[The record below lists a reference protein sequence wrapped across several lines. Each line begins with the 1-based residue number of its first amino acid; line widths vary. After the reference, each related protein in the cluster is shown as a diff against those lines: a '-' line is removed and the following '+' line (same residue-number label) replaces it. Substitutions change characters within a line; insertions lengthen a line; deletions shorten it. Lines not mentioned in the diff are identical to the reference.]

1 MEKKLTFID
10 LFAGIGGIRMGF
22 ERNGFKCVF
31 SNEIDDH
38 ACEMYELNF
47 GENPKGDITKLD
59 PNTLPDFDVLVG
71 GFPCQSF
78 SICGKQ
84 KGFDDARGTLFFDI
98 CRILSVKKPKAIM
111 LENVF
116 NLVTHDKGNTFRVM
130 KECLSN
136 LGYTIE
142 CKVLNARNFGV
153 PQNRDRIIIVGS
165 REGYHFDFDKLE
177 TNTIDCMKPFLD
189 TEGEFE
195 WLDPSA
201 YTILEEKY
209 IHKQKKSGLIF
220 VGHRN
225 KSIRKAGV
233 RPGTEHLSRVHK
245 MPNRIYSA
253 EGTHPTIA
261 SQEESG
267 RYWIYLDGKVRK
279 LTISEC
285 YRFFGFPE
293 NFIRTG
299 KPSKQYLRIG
309 NSVCV
314 NMISAIA
321 KEIKNQ
327 FFSEDSQ
334 K

>member
-1 MEKKLTFID
+1 MKELTFID
-10 LFAGIGGIRMGF
+10 LFAGIGGIRQGF
-22 ERNGFKCVF
+22 EKNGFKCVY

-59 PNTLPDFDVLVG
+59 PSILPDFDILVG

-84 KGFDDARGTLFFDI
+84 KGFEDARGTLFFDI
-98 CRILSVKKPKAIM
+98 CRILEKKKPKAIM

-116 NLVTHDKGNTFRVM
+116 NLVTHDKGNTFKVM
-130 KECLSN
+130 KESLAN

-142 CKVLNARNFGV
+142 CRVLNARNFGV

-165 REGYHFDFDKLE
+165 REGIHFDFNKLE
-177 TNTIDCMKPFLD
+177 TNTIDSMIPFLD
-189 TEGEFE
+189 KEGPFE
-195 WLDPSA
+195 YLDPSE
-201 YTILEEKY
+201 YTILEDKY
-209 IHKQKKSGLIF
+209 VKRQSKSGLIF
-220 VGHRN
+220 IGYRN
-225 KSIRKAGV
+225 KKIRVAGV

-261 SQEESG
+261 SQEQSG
-267 RYWIYLDGKVRK
+267 RYWIYVNNKVRK
-279 LTISEC
+279 LTINEC

-293 NFIRTG
+293 NFKKCG
-299 KPSKQYLRIG
+299 LLSKQYERIG

-314 NMISAIA
+314 NMISAVA
-321 KEIKNQ
+321 KEMKNQ
-327 FFSEDSQ
+327 FFRED
-334 K
+334 

>member
-1 MEKKLTFID
+1 MDNKIKFID

-22 ERNGFKCVF
+22 EKNGFECVY

-38 ACEMYELNF
+38 ACEMYEANF
-47 GENPKGDITKLD
+47 GVNPKGDITKLN
-59 PNTLPDFDVLVG
+59 PTSLPDFDLLVG

-84 KGFDDARGTLFFDI
+84 KGFEDARGTLFFDI
-98 CRILSVKKPKAIM
+98 CRILEEKKPKAFM

-116 NLVTHDKGNTFRVM
+116 NLLTHDKGNTFRVM
-130 KECLSN
+130 QDSLHN
-136 LGYTIE
+136 LGYEISY
-142 CKVLNARNFGV
+142 KVLNARNFGV
-153 PQNRDRIIIVGS
+153 PQNRDRIIIVGN
-165 REGYHFDFDKLE
+165 REGIKFDFEKLQ
-177 TNTIDCMKPFLD
+177 TNTISSMIPFLD
-189 TEGEFE
+189 VEGDFE
-195 WLDPSA
+195 YLSESE
-201 YTILEEKY
+201 YTILDQKY
-209 IHKQKKSGLIF
+209 VKRQATSGLIF
-220 VGHRN
+220 IGHRN
-225 KSIRKAGV
+225 KAIRVAGV

-261 SQEESG
+261 SQETSG
-267 RYWIYLDGKVRK
+267 RYWIYVNGKERK
-279 LTISEC
+279 LTINEC

-293 NFIRTG
+293 NFKRVGLI
-299 KPSKQYLRIG
+299 SKQYERIG

-314 NMISAIA
+314 NMIDAVA

-327 FFSEDSQ
+327 IFSEVQ

>member
-1 MEKKLTFID
+1 MKELTFID
-10 LFAGIGGIRMGF
+10 LFAGIGGIRQGF
-22 ERNGFKCVF
+22 EKNGFKCVY

-59 PNTLPDFDVLVG
+59 PSILPDFDILVG

-84 KGFDDARGTLFFDI
+84 KGFEDARGTLFFDI
-98 CRILSVKKPKAIM
+98 CRILEKKKPKAIM

-116 NLVTHDKGNTFRVM
+116 NLVTHDKGNTFKVM
-130 KECLSN
+130 KESLAN

-142 CKVLNARNFGV
+142 CRVLNARNFGV

-165 REGYHFDFDKLE
+165 REGLHFDFNKLE
-177 TNTIDCMKPFLD
+177 TNTIDSMIPFLD
-189 TEGEFE
+189 KEGPFE
-195 WLDPSA
+195 YLDPSE
-201 YTILEEKY
+201 YTILEDKY
-209 IHKQKKSGLIF
+209 VKRQSKSGLIF
-220 VGHRN
+220 IGYRN
-225 KSIRKAGV
+225 KKIRVAGV

-261 SQEESG
+261 SQEQSG
-267 RYWIYLDGKVRK
+267 RYWIYVNNKVRK
-279 LTISEC
+279 LTINEC

-293 NFIRTG
+293 NFKKCG
-299 KPSKQYLRIG
+299 LLSKQYERIG

-314 NMISAIA
+314 NMISAVA
-321 KEIKNQ
+321 KEMKNQ
-327 FFSEDSQ
+327 FFRED
-334 K
+334 

>member
-1 MEKKLTFID
+1 MKELTFID
-10 LFAGIGGIRMGF
+10 LFAGIGGIRQGF
-22 ERNGFKCVF
+22 EKNGFKCVY

-59 PNTLPDFDVLVG
+59 PSILPDFDILVG

-84 KGFDDARGTLFFDI
+84 KGFEDARGTLFFDI
-98 CRILSVKKPKAIM
+98 CRILEKKKPKAIM

-116 NLVTHDKGNTFRVM
+116 NLVTHDKGNTFKVM
-130 KECLSN
+130 KESLAN

-142 CKVLNARNFGV
+142 CRVLNARNFGV

-165 REGYHFDFDKLE
+165 REGIHFDFNKLE
-177 TNTIDCMKPFLD
+177 TNTIDSMIPFLD
-189 TEGEFE
+189 KEGPFE
-195 WLDPSA
+195 YLDPSE
-201 YTILEEKY
+201 YTILEDKY
-209 IHKQKKSGLIF
+209 VKRQSKSGLIF
-220 VGHRN
+220 IGHRN
-225 KSIRKAGV
+225 KKIRVAGV

-261 SQEESG
+261 SQEQSG
-267 RYWIYLDGKVRK
+267 RYWIYVNNKVRK
-279 LTISEC
+279 LTINEC

-293 NFIRTG
+293 NFKKCG
-299 KPSKQYLRIG
+299 LLSKQYERIG

-314 NMISAIA
+314 NMISAVA
-321 KEIKNQ
+321 KEMKNQ
-327 FFSEDSQ
+327 FFRED
-334 K
+334 

>member
-1 MEKKLTFID
+1 MKELTFID
-10 LFAGIGGIRMGF
+10 LFAGIGGIRQGF
-22 ERNGFKCVF
+22 EKNGFKCVY

-59 PNTLPDFDVLVG
+59 PSILPDFDILVG

-84 KGFDDARGTLFFDI
+84 KGFEDARGTLFFDI
-98 CRILSVKKPKAIM
+98 CRILEKKKPKAIM

-116 NLVTHDKGNTFRVM
+116 NLVTHDKGNTFKVM
-130 KECLSN
+130 KESLAN
-136 LGYTIE
+136 LGYPIE
-142 CKVLNARNFGV
+142 CRVLNARNFGV

-165 REGYHFDFDKLE
+165 REGIHFDFNKLE
-177 TNTIDCMKPFLD
+177 TNTIDSMIPFLD
-189 TEGEFE
+189 KEGPFE
-195 WLDPSA
+195 YLDPSE
-201 YTILEEKY
+201 YTILEDKY
-209 IHKQKKSGLIF
+209 VKRQSKSGLIF
-220 VGHRN
+220 IGYRN
-225 KSIRKAGV
+225 KKIRVAGV

-261 SQEESG
+261 SQEQSG
-267 RYWIYLDGKVRK
+267 RYWIYVNNKVRK
-279 LTISEC
+279 LTINEC

-293 NFIRTG
+293 NFKKCG
-299 KPSKQYLRIG
+299 LLYKQYERIG

-314 NMISAIA
+314 NIISAVA
-321 KEIKNQ
+321 KEMKNQ
-327 FFSEDSQ
+327 FFRED
-334 K
+334 